1 MLAKSILALTVVVA
15 IALQFV
21 PVERTNPLG
30 AGGPNVSE
38 LVPGAIQQSGD
49 GPHDAVNDELWI
61 HVKLRRDRGS
71 FEQTKPL
78 IKAAHLD
85 VGATQIDANQKT
97 THAGLSPG
105 PPSPSR

>member
-38 LVPGAIQQSGD
+38 NFSGRFA
-49 GPHDAVNDELWI
+49 GRVTTAT
-61 HVKLRRDRGS
+61 R
-71 FEQTKPL
+71 TKP
-78 IKAAHLD
+78 
-85 VGATQIDANQKT
+85 
-97 THAGLSPG
+97 AGRSG
-105 PPSPSR
+105 PI